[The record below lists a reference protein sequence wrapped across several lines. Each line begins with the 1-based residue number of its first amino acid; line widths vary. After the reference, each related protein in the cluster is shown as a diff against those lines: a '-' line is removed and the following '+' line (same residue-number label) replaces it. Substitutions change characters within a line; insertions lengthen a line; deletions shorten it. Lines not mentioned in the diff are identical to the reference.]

1 MLLLP
6 KTIAK
11 CQGIFPGLC
20 PFLFNSAPTIHHPIH
35 ILLKYHYH
43 KAIWIG
49 GHAPHLNNLS
59 YPPSSAFHTLHTL
72 HSCHCLAL
80 YRYIPSKHNW
90 CHAIRINPACHSFQV
105 GLHSAGKYHYQ
116 SKTDD
121 WRRFLLDHIHTSA
134 MIIVQRSTTF
144 CRDSLCLRHFQR
156 MKS

>member
-105 GLHSAGKYHYQ
+105 GLQVNTITKAKQMTGDVFYWTIFTLQPWLSSNEARRSAETPFVFDIFKGWNL
-116 SKTDD
+116 KT
-121 WRRFLLDHIHTSA
+121 
-134 MIIVQRSTTF
+134 
-144 CRDSLCLRHFQR
+144 
-156 MKS
+156 